1 MKSFN
6 VEIKET
12 LAKNIAVKANSLEE
26 AEEKIKKLY
35 KSEDIVL
42 DSDDFDG
49 EVEYDTTEISEKEFE
64 EANWKEYDFID

>member
-1 MKSFN
+1 MVN
-6 VEIKET
+6 EIKE
-12 LAKNIAVKANSLEE
+12 
-26 AEEKIKKLY
+26 LY

-64 EANWKEYDFID
+64 EMNWKEYDFID